1 MTTMTN
7 PAPTTESTSGQE
19 SGTPGIRS
27 VADLRRAL
35 DAGGQPPLLLD
46 VRTDG
51 EFEAG
56 HVPGAVLLPLHRIQ
70 EDPARVAREL
80 SSCGEVVVICRSGN
94 RARSAAEALR
104 GHLPAAS
111 APAVLE
117 GGMVAWEQAGGET
130 REGTGTGVWDMQRQ
144 VRFVAGAMV
153 LTAVV
158 ASTRVPAV
166 KWAAAGV
173 GAGLATSGVTGACP
187 MAGALA
193 LMPWNRGT
201 SLEDGLRVVR
211 ERHADR

>member
-1 MTTMTN
+1 MTTKTN
-7 PAPTTESTSGQE
+7 PAPTTESTTGQE

-35 DAGGQPPLLLD
+35 DAGGQTPLLLD

-80 SSCGEVVVICRSGN
+80 SACGEVVVFCRSGN

-111 APAVLE
+111 APAV
-117 GGMVAWEQAGGET
+117 
-130 REGTGTGVWDMQRQ
+130 
-144 VRFVAGAMV
+144 
-153 LTAVV
+153 
-158 ASTRVPAV
+158 

-173 GAGLATSGVTGACP
+173 GAGLATSGATGACP

-201 SLEDGLRVVR
+201 SLEDGLRAVR
-211 ERHADR
+211 ERHAGR